1 MGRKVS
7 DKFTVPICR
16 LHHRELHRRGNE
28 RAWWKN
34 QGIDPLPIAASLW
47 DRTHA
52 VESAAADQAAIEHVV
67 ATAGT
72 SMLRQQFSHRDHI
85 TAPFVVGRASL
96 SHEPRGP
103 LAADLLLYDRE
114 PVRLSRDHFAI
125 VRHDG
130 RLFVRDLKRRCEPET
145 MRSSAAVR

>member
-1 MGRKVS
+1 MTRTPS
-7 DKFTVPICR
+7 LARELIFRLSQR
-16 LHHRELHRRGNE
+16 LHFAEDRIVRNE
-28 RAWWKN
+28 Q
-34 QGIDPLPIAASLW
+34 QGSQSLR
-47 DRTHA
+47 DS
-52 VESAAADQAAIEHVV
+52 VLGDQATIERVV
-67 ATAGT
+67 VSAGT
-72 SMLRQQFSHRDHI
+72 SALRQQFSHRDHI

-96 SHEPRGP
+96 SHEPPGP

-145 MRSSAAVR
+145 MRSSAAVRAHLSSSRSK